1 MRPAAS
7 LKSLKMK
14 WLWSGKEGEKA
25 NTMNTIIE
33 CVPNF
38 SEGRDPAIIAEIT
51 AVIEG
56 VAEVML
62 LDVDPGQDTNRTVV
76 TFAGPPEAVL
86 EAAFQ
91 AIKMAAELIDMTRH
105 SGAHPRMGATD
116 VCPLVP
122 VAGVTM
128 AECVALAKKLGQRVA
143 EELQIPIY
151 LYEEAASCEER
162 RSLAWLRSGEY
173 EGLAEKMQRP
183 DFRPDFGE
191 PVFNARSG
199 ATVIGAREFLIAYNV
214 NLNTRNVRLAKEIAN
229 RLREKGHT
237 VKDPQTG
244 EKSTI
249 PGLLKA
255 VRAVGWYIDEYNMAQ
270 ISINLLN
277 YRTTPLY
284 QVFEETERLAGEYGL
299 RVTGSELVGLIP
311 LAAMLACGRHFLQK
325 QGMSS
330 GVSEAELV
338 RVAVQSLGLSEVA
351 AFAPEHKIVEYRFRE
366 KGQLV
371 SMTVQDFVDELAS
384 DSPAPGGGSIAA
396 LAGALSASL
405 SAMVANL
412 TFGKKGYEAVWTEM
426 ENLAVRAQELKQFF
440 IAAIDQDTAAFNEV
454 MAAIRLPKK
463 TEAEKVHREERML
476 AANKLATMVP
486 FSVLEKSL
494 EVAELALQASEK
506 GNRNSLSDA
515 GVAGLTA
522 AVTGLGALYNV
533 LINLKQIADPEFNT
547 DMQGRALALNDR
559 VEATVARVKVR
570 VNEELL
576 G

>member
-1 MRPAAS
+1 M
-7 LKSLKMK
+7 
-14 WLWSGKEGEKA
+14 EK
-25 NTMNTIIE
+25 IIE

-38 SEGRDPAIIAEIT
+38 SEGRDRAIIDQISGEI
-51 AVIEG
+51 G
-56 VAEVML
+56 KVAGVML

-76 TFAGPPEAVL
+76 TFAGPPDAVL
-86 EAAFQ
+86 DAAFQ
-91 AIKMAAELIDMTRH
+91 AISKAAELIDMQKHT
-105 SGAHPRMGATD
+105 GAHPRMGATD

-128 AECVALAKKLGQRVA
+128 AECVELAKKLGKRVA
-143 EELQIPIY
+143 DELHIPVY
-151 LYEEAASCEER
+151 LYEEAACSDER

-173 EGLAEKMQRP
+173 EGLAETLQRQ
-183 DFRPDFGE
+183 DFQPDFGTA
-191 PVFNARSG
+191 VFNPRSG
-199 ATVIGAREFLIAYNV
+199 ATVIGAREFLIAWNV
-214 NLNTRNVRLAKEIAN
+214 NLNTRNVKLAKEIAN
-229 RLREKGHT
+229 RLREKGHA

-244 EKSTI
+244 EKRLV

-255 VRAVGWYIDEYNMAQ
+255 VRAVGWYIDEYEMAQ

-277 YRTTPLY
+277 YRTTPLH
-284 QVFEETERLAGEYGL
+284 QVFEETVKLAAEYGL

-311 LAAMLACGRHFLQK
+311 LEAMLACGRHFLEK
-325 QGMSS
+325 PGASR
-330 GVSEAELV
+330 GVSENELV
-338 RVAVQSLGLSEVA
+338 RVAVQSLGLGELA
-351 AFAPEHKIVEYRFRE
+351 AFLPEHKIVEYRFRA
-366 KGQLV
+366 KRPLV
-371 SMTVQDFVDELAS
+371 SMALQDFADELAS

-412 TFGKKGYEAVWTEM
+412 TFGKKGYEVVWPEM
-426 ENLAVRAQELKQFF
+426 EVLAIRAQELKEFF
-440 IAAIDQDTAAFNEV
+440 VAAIDQDTVAFNQV

-463 TEAEKVHREERML
+463 TEDEKASRARQIV

-494 EVAELALQASEK
+494 EVAQLALQASEK

-522 AVTGLGALYNV
+522 AVASVGALYNV
-533 LINLKQIADPEFNT
+533 LINLKQIDDLAFST
-547 DMQGRALALNDR
+547 DIQGRAVALNDQ
-559 VEATVARVKVR
+559 VEDAVARVKSR
-570 VNEELL
+570 LKDALL